1 MIHKAGY
8 IQSQDK
14 LQLFYQ
20 HWLPESTMIAQIFLI
35 HGFSEH
41 SGRYSQWARK
51 FVDHNIGVFAIDLRG
66 HGKSDGQRG
75 HTPSFRHMLNDIE
88 RFITRFRSDQEIPGI
103 LYGQSLG
110 GNLVLNYILN
120 NNTRL
125 LNGIISTSP
134 WLSLVTEPKTIIA
147 LGARIIRKIAP
158 KFSRNAGLAINLLS
172 HDPAVAEA
180 YATDQLNHSRITPN
194 LFFGTKHAA
203 KKIFKHYAHFSLP
216 ILLMHGSGD
225 KVTSFNASEKLAR
238 KAQEN
243 GAELTFIPWEN
254 LFHELHNEYDN
265 DRIFQSILDWMQ
277 TKLDVNL

>member
-1 MIHKAGY
+1 MIHKEGY

-20 HWLPESTMIAQIFLI
+20 HWLPESAMKAQVFLI

-41 SGRYSQWARK
+41 SGRYSQWAKK
-51 FVDHNIGVFAIDLRG
+51 FVNHNIGVFAMDLRG

-75 HTPSFRHMLNDIE
+75 HTPSFGHMLNDVE
-88 RFITRFRSDQEIPGI
+88 RFISQFRSNQDIPGI

-110 GNLVLNYILN
+110 GNLVLNYSLN
-120 NNTRL
+120 NNTKL
-125 LNGIISTSP
+125 VHGIISTSP
-134 WLSLVTEPKTIIA
+134 WLRLVTEPKTIIA

-158 KFSRNAGLAINLLS
+158 KFSRNAGLDINLLS

-203 KKIFKHYAHFSLP
+203 NIIFKHHAHFALP
-216 ILLMHGSGD
+216 ILLMHGNGD

-238 KAQEN
+238 LAQKN
-243 GAELTFIPWEN
+243 GTDLTFIPWN
-254 LFHELHNEYDN
+254 DLFHELHNENGN
-265 DRIFQSILDWMQ
+265 DRIFHSILDWIR
-277 TKLDVNL
+277 TKFDVHL